1 MFKSCATR
9 LLTTLLTTLFAVL
22 SQLAAAAEYR
32 IGAQDKLRIKVH
44 EWPALSD
51 DMSVSPA
58 GTLSLPIIG
67 MLTVAGRTAG
77 EIANEI
83 SNQLQLRAKLPE
95 KPFTSVE
102 ILQFRSFYVVGDVQR
117 PGDYQYRPQ
126 MSVLMAVSIAG
137 GAYRPPEAAL
147 VRAERDI
154 VISQSGIAVL
164 ENTKR
169 VLSLR
174 KARLEAELAG
184 KKSLGLDRKLSYPP
198 GMEEEELA
206 LMRARTENHE
216 AQVAGFRGQIKHAQ
230 EEIELSEARVKA
242 NAKQQLSADKEAVGL
257 RRLSEKGL
265 GLAYR
270 EAVLERLTAKIE
282 GDDREIDVQIARA
295 RQMVSQ
301 AESSL
306 AKLIS
311 ERERDIRTELRQVAV
326 QLDEADQQILLQ
338 RNLIAEAETFG
349 AVNNNQPMRIGKNKL
364 RLRFRIAR
372 TGDEGTAEFGV
383 DQHDQVQPGDVV
395 IVEQVMSAEQAMGD
409 AIREDA
415 AAQIG
420 QALSPL
426 RR

>member
-1 MFKSCATR
+1 MFKSCATL

-22 SQLAAAAEYR
+22 SQLAAAAEYH

-67 MLTVAGRTAG
+67 MLTVAGSTTA

-83 SNQLQLRAKLPE
+83 SNRLQVRTKLPE
-95 KPFTSVE
+95 RPFTSVE

-137 GAYRPPEAAL
+137 GAYRPPETAL
-147 VRAERDI
+147 VRVERDI
-154 VISQSGIAVL
+154 VVSQSGIAVL

-169 VLSLR
+169 MLTLR

-184 KKSLGLDRKLSYPP
+184 QKSLGLDRGLTYPP

-216 AQVAGFRGQIKHAQ
+216 AQVAGFRSQIQHAQ

-242 NAKQQLSADKEAVGL
+242 NAKQQLSAEKEAVGL

-265 GLAYR
+265 GLTYR

-295 RQMVSQ
+295 RQIVSQ

-306 AKLIS
+306 AKLVS

-338 RNLIAEAETFG
+338 RNLLVEAETFG
-349 AVNNNQPMRIGKNKL
+349 AFNQLTRIGKNKP

-372 TGDEGTAEFGV
+372 TGDEGTAEFDVG
-383 DQHDQVQPGDVV
+383 QHDQVQPGDVV
-395 IVEQVMSAEQAMGD
+395 IVEQVMGG

-415 AAQIG
+415 SAQID